1 MVFDVRLF
9 HFGGTAGNP
18 ITHQVLDTTMNTTR
32 ALALACLLIPL
43 GGCVVG
49 NSAKVYRPTI
59 GQELIDLNRAR
70 EEGAISEEEYTR
82 CREDILREYP
92 RN

>member
-1 MVFDVRLF
+1 MK
-9 HFGGTAGNP
+9 
-18 ITHQVLDTTMNTTR
+18 ITQYLVATSLI
-32 ALALACLLIPL
+32 LAL

-59 GQELIDLNRAR
+59 GQELIDLNRAK
-70 EEGAISEEEYTR
+70 EDGAISESEYTR
-82 CREDILREYP
+82 CREDILKEYQ